1 MSVVDLSLSVGGA
14 QAPATSTGEVYSV
27 REVARAASVP
37 VREIVALVES
47 SRIACLVDG
56 FISGPEAVRA
66 IRLVRD
72 AGEEYRDR
80 GIFVV
85 PARSERSG
93 PLPFA
98 ASTLFHLATVAA
110 IALLTL
116 GVRETITEAR
126 PKPDPVRLVFL
137 ALPGPGGGGGGGG
150 LKQPEPPAKAKLEGK
165 SALRSPV
172 RTEPRRP
179 KVEPKPEPPK
189 PPEPLPRPIEK
200 PRDVPAAQAAPP
212 VPPVVAPVAT
222 VAAEEKN
229 QAGVP
234 EAPPQAPPSQGPG
247 TGGGTGTG
255 QGSGMG
261 EGTGP
266 GIGPGEGGGTG
277 GGPYRPGSGITPPE
291 LLREFK
297 PQYTEDARRRGVEGD
312 VVLEIVVRAD
322 GTVGPVTVLQR
333 LGSGLDSV
341 RCRQCVSGAS
351 RRRDDSARR
360 STCSWKS
367 LSNSNCGSY
376 EYFTPRN
383 DCVFGDRRRDVARD
397 ALPGVPA

>member
-1 MSVVDLSLSVGGA
+1 M
-14 QAPATSTGEVYSV
+14 
-27 REVARAASVP
+27 
-37 VREIVALVES
+37 
-47 SRIACLVDG
+47 DG

-72 AGEEYRDR
+72 AERSSTATAEFSLCQR
-80 GIFVV
+80 G
-85 PARSERSG
+85 RSEAA

-126 PKPDPVRLVFL
+126 PKRDPVRLVFL

-150 LKQPEPPAKAKLEGK
+150 LKQPEPPARAKLEGK

-200 PRDVPAAQAAPP
+200 PRDVPVAQAAPP

-266 GIGPGEGGGTG
+266 GVGPGEGGGTG

-333 LGSGLDSV
+333 LGSGLDERAVQAV
-341 RCRQCVSGAS
+341 RQWRFSP
-351 RRRDDSARR
+351 ARR
-360 STCSWKS
+360 F
-367 LSNSNCGSY
+367 G
-376 EYFTPRN
+376 TP
-383 DCVFGDRRRDVARD
+383 VDVLVEVAVEFKLR
-397 ALPGVPA
+397 